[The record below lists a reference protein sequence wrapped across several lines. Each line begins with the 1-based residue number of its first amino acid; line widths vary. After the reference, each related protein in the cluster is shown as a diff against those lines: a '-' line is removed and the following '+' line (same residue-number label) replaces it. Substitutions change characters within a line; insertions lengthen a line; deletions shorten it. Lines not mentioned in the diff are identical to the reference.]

1 MIFDNTDFLEE
12 RKNNFFELNK
22 LINYERR
29 EQNST
34 LAFNSV
40 LMLSAHNIKHLNKID
55 ELEADCIM
63 INLEDGVSKA
73 MKPMAL
79 RLAAIFIS
87 HIKKSEK
94 KLVVR
99 VNELGKG
106 AEEEIELLNKVYP
119 DAIRIPKIRT
129 KDDVKKAL
137 QLVDKNIE
145 VHLSIET
152 KEAWLNLKEL
162 KIDDRV
168 KVFYLGILDLFA
180 ELTLAQSLLTP
191 TNETLKYIL
200 AEFLIITLAI
210 GVKPVSFVYQNYKN
224 EFEFTQYLELE
235 KSMGF
240 SAKACIAPIQVKA
253 VNAHFKEH
261 EDEMKRA
268 KEIIALFEAQEKEGN
283 TGFVDEKYGF
293 IDEPIYKDAQNI
305 IKDKV

>member
-1 MIFDNTDFLEE
+1 MIFDNTDFLEKS
-12 RKNNFFELNK
+12 KNNLLELEQ
-22 LINYERR
+22 LIQSQRR
-29 EQNST
+29 EQNRS
-34 LAFNSV
+34 LDFNSV

-63 INLEDGVSKA
+63 INLEDGVSKK
-73 MKPMAL
+73 MKPIAL

-94 KLVVR
+94 KVVVR
-99 VNELGKG
+99 VNALDEG
-106 AEEEIELLNKVYP
+106 AKEEIELLNRVYP
-119 DAIRIPKIRT
+119 DAIRIPKIKT

-162 KIDDRV
+162 KVDERV

-180 ELTLAQSLLTP
+180 DLDLPQSLLTP
-191 TNETLKYIL
+191 TNDTLKYIL
-200 AEFLIITLAI
+200 ANYLLTSHAI
-210 GVKPVSFVYQNYKN
+210 GVKAVSFVYQNYKN
-224 EFEFTQYLELE
+224 EVEFKNYLELE

-240 SAKACIAPIQVKA
+240 TVKACIAPTQVKA
-253 VNAHFKEH
+253 VNKCFKS
-261 EDEMKRA
+261 DEKELKRA
-268 KEIIALFEAQEKEGN
+268 QKIVKLFQEYEKKGI

-293 IDEPIYKDAQNI
+293 IDEPIYKDALNI
-305 IKDKV
+305 IKR